1 LETLDELLLKYKIE
15 NGRQYIEKRKDV
27 QFFQIVGHE
36 PLIKMIEDNGA
47 PYCGGYIK
55 EYLSKEDAGFLFKNL
70 AENPDLL
77 PKVIGVL
84 PYACIYYGAY
94 VATWMASKET
104 QQKNYTE
111 VMNTI
116 KKLVTEK
123 ILMSAMSM
131 QLIKSRED
139 VVSIMKNLSVSS
151 DSLQLIDQMQF
162 DKNLM
167 YHLEPFLYGGST
179 PLCETIKY
187 ATNIFY
193 EPKYDKDFKF
203 LLIISDGEVN
213 YDPVSLTKQLNEKN
227 VTILSCLLTP
237 QDVPNARQLYDTSD
251 EQKWDKNVNRMFQ
264 MSSFVSNTHPALSIL
279 SKQGWIFPQS
289 GKSRLFVQT
298 NCADVVYEFCSIVR
312 YSTQPQQ

>member
-1 LETLDELLLKYKIE
+1 
-15 NGRQYIEKRKDV
+15 
-27 QFFQIVGHE
+27 
-36 PLIKMIEDNGA
+36 
-47 PYCGGYIK
+47 
-55 EYLSKEDAGFLFKNL
+55 
-70 AENPDLL
+70 
-77 PKVIGVL
+77 
-84 PYACIYYGAY
+84 
-94 VATWMASKET
+94 
-104 QQKNYTE
+104 
-111 VMNTI
+111 
-116 KKLVTEK
+116 
-123 ILMSAMSM
+123 MSE
-131 QLIKSRED
+131 LIKSRED
-139 VVSIMKNLSVSS
+139 VVSIIKNLSGSS
-151 DSLQLIDQMQF
+151 DSLQLIDQTQF

-167 YHLEPFLYGGST
+167 HHLEPFLYGGST

-298 NCADVVYEFCSIVR
+298 NRADVVYEFCSIVR
-312 YSTQPQQ
+312 YSTQPRQ